1 MSSYSPAS
9 PRFMSSEPRRS
20 VCQGSSARPGSTWL
34 YGCVA
39 HTWRALDRLSPT
51 QLRTL
56 IKTLADQLRP
66 LHDTSRRHAAQI
78 EEVSS
83 GINVLAEL
91 LRFTNRSRTQT
102 LADALGSV

>member
-1 MSSYSPAS
+1 MS
-9 PRFMSSEPRRS
+9 ELHE
-20 VCQGSSARPGSTWL
+20 Q
-34 YGCVA
+34 
-39 HTWRALDRLSPT
+39 RAAE
-51 QLRTL
+51 LRAL

-66 LHDTSRRHAAQI
+66 LHETSRRHAAQI

-91 LRFTNRSRTQT
+91 LRFNNRNRTQN

>member
-1 MSSYSPAS
+1 MSSLKAAEGATSEMAEKLKKAAKRHELLLARVSEVQEQRAS
-9 PRFMSSEPRRS
+9 E
-20 VCQGSSARPGSTWL
+20 L
-34 YGCVA
+34 
-39 HTWRALDRLSPT
+39 RA
-51 QLRTL
+51 L

-66 LHDTSRRHAAQI
+66 LHETSRRHAAQI

-91 LRFTNRSRTQT
+91 LRFTNRNRTQT